1 MGLREF
7 EELEETPEDF
17 DCVSGQYKTFATT
30 SSSFTSWLLAEW
42 RLRVISMTR
51 WTWMEKGLVL
61 MRNCSKQ
68 VLSVACQCNRANS
81 SQDSSPTEEAPSVR
95 DVREAVGS
103 RRA

>member
-7 EELEETPEDF
+7 EELEETPGDF
-17 DCVSGQYKTFATT
+17 DCMSGQYKTFGTT
-30 SSSFTSWLLAEW
+30 SSFTSRLLVEW
-42 RLRVISMTR
+42 RLRIISMTR
-51 WTWMEKGLVL
+51 WTWMGKGLVL

-68 VLSVACQCNRANS
+68 VLSVACQCNRVNS
-81 SQDSSPTEEAPSVR
+81 SQDSSPTEKAPSVR